1 MKHVI
6 ASLTVGACLLL
17 PLTGVVFAADPHKP
31 STLLPNPNPTG
42 QPGTA
47 KMATGGT
54 TGISCSAYIPPGNSA
69 GSMRSPTSANPPNYA
84 GQGTNPTAP
93 PPSLGGLGEG
103 VGNPAHSVSE
113 YDVAYFQQSSRMQL
127 K

>member
-6 ASLTVGACLLL
+6 ASLIVGACLLL
-17 PLTGVVFAADPHKP
+17 SLTGVVFAADPHKP

-54 TGISCSAYIPPGNSA
+54 TGTSCQVFATLPG
-69 GSMRSPTSANPPNYA
+69 GSGSANGSPFNPGVAKTYA
-84 GQGTNPTAP
+84 GNPNNPTGP
-93 PPSLGGLGEG
+93 GGTANNSSHA
-103 VGNPAHSVSE
+103 VAE
-113 YDVAYFQQSSRMQL
+113 YDVACFQQSSRQL

>member
-54 TGISCSAYIPPGNSA
+54 TGISCSAYMPPGNSA
-69 GSMRSPTSANPPNYA
+69 DSMRSPTSANPPNYA

-93 PPSLGGLGEG
+93 GG

-113 YDVAYFQQSSRMQL
+113 YDVACFQQSSRQL